1 MKSAEYCD
9 TMHSKYEVMD
19 ILVTQNF
26 FKTRYFAWIDVGLFR
41 HLSLPPR
48 STDGSRVLN
57 IFYLIPP
64 TDFDTQRISYNAPYN
79 FRQIAPKEIMEN
91 GEDWLCGCFFLGTG
105 DVLSRW
111 LRQYWL
117 YLEVLLALRH
127 TRTDQQILYAMLSA
141 EGRGWF
147 PSRTPLRGNNGSAGP
162 LESQR
167 AEWVDVQ
174 AYKNNRGK
182 QFNDWFYLGYLC
194 KETWEKQEFS

>member
-1 MKSAEYCD
+1 MKNVDYCV

-19 ILVTQNF
+19 IVISHNF

-41 HLSLPPR
+41 GLSLPPQ

-57 IFYLIPP
+57 VFHLIPP
-64 TDFDTQRISYNAPYN
+64 ADFDIQRVAYDAPYE
-79 FRQIAPKEIMEN
+79 FVERSPKEILER
-91 GEDWLCGCFFLGTG
+91 GLDWIAGGFFLGEWS
-105 DVLSRW
+105 VLSRW